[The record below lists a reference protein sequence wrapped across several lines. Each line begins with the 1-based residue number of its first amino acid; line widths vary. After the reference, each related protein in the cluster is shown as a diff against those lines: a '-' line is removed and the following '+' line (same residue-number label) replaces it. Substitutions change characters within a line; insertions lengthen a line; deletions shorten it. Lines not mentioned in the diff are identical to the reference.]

1 MAQGLASDTDKH
13 KYLLE
18 LVLELMLVYY
28 FIIQRPPIRSV
39 KAYIIPLQSGNVK
52 NHDEYT
58 RDIVTTTS
66 TTTIMTTR
74 PTVTIATAEGKAS
87 GETHPLPLVFKAP
100 IRPDIVQYEPRAHQS

>member
-13 KYLLE
+13 KYLL
-18 LVLELMLVYY
+18 VLMLVYY